1 MDVILWRELVILS
14 IVVAVL
20 AINSS
25 LRHNAGWAES
35 EENWKWQKSGGVADK
50 WEGCEAIQSTLDGLE
65 LGANRNFMKFSEE
78 NCKALHLRRNV
89 QYMLGDNQLVSK
101 EDRGPSEV
109 HWLWASNMPLW
120 QSRLMVS
127 WAALGRALTACRG
140 IRSTQQWWGH
150 TCRAVFSSGLFST
163 ERDTGFKVMEK
174 YISQWETACPLL

>member
-1 MDVILWRELVILS
+1 MDIILWRELVILS

-127 WAALGRALTACRG
+127 WAALGRALTARRG